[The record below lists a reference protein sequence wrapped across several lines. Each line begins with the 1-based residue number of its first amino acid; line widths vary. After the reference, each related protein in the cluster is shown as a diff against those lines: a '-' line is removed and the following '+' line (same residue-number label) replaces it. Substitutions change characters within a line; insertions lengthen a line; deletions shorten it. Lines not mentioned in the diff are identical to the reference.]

1 MARRVLKQL
10 RPAIVPGVSALVAI
24 LATAAGTLGDRTGL
38 TARWM
43 AELAPPAGVA
53 GPTGHATFEPGR
65 RAGEVKVRLIL
76 SNDTPGAQRTWR
88 VRDTRG
94 AVLGATAA
102 VRINAKGNGVAVL
115 TLTGDL
121 PAPPDLVI
129 EVHADET
136 LVASGAIL
144 G

>member
-10 RPAIVPGVSALVAI
+10 RPTVVPGVSALVALI
-24 LATAAGTLGDRTGL
+24 VTAAGAVGARTGL

-53 GPTGHATFEPGR
+53 GPTGHATFELAR
-65 RAGEVKVRLIL
+65 RTGELTVRLVL
-76 SNDTPGAQRTWR
+76 SNDTPGAHRTWR
-88 VRDTRG
+88 LRDSHG
-94 AVLGATAA
+94 AVVTTAAA

-115 TLTGDL
+115 TLTGDH

-129 EVHADET
+129 EVHADDT
-136 LVASGAIL
+136 LVASGVIL